1 MYTCPRCGSTE
12 FAIDEIE
19 YRDGFAQVSLEVMC
33 RNCGGYQGD
42 LDVNVKVRMCNPWR
56 NRDWE
61 TTIERDL

>member
-19 YRDGFAQVSLEVMC
+19 YRDGFAQVSLEVIC

-42 LDVNVKVRMCNPWR
+42 LNVNVKVKG
-56 NRDWE
+56 
-61 TTIERDL
+61 L

>member
-19 YRDGFAQVSLEVMC
+19 YRDGFAQVSLEVIC

-42 LDVNVKVRMCNPWR
+42 LNVNVKFKCEKG
-56 NRDWE
+56 D
-61 TTIERDL
+61 